1 MFPIKF
7 VCIEKTK
14 SPIDQKVK
22 NVALFHKYLQD
33 SFHRSQGCRPA
44 KVHRRVVRLHEEE
57 RQGEAPRVGGRCEDS
72 LFEGARSLRPRL
84 VLHQVRFPGPSHLH
98 PVARRSLDRLQDLRR
113 SRQQRFDAQPLGQGF
128 RIDRPQSS
136 PDSEVDQDGRKGPQ
150 RRPPSHLSGPQVSRQ
165 NRRPGQQEEKK

>member
-22 NVALFHKYLQD
+22 NVALFLKYLQD
-33 SFHRSQGCRPA
+33 AFHRSQGRRPA

-57 RQGEAPRVGGRCEDS
+57 RQGKAPRLGGRCEDS
-72 LFEGARSLRPRL
+72 LFEGARSLRPGL

-98 PVARRSLDRLQDLRR
+98 PLARWSLYRLQDLRR
-113 SRQQRFDAQPLGQGF
+113 SVLLF
-128 RIDRPQSS
+128 QSYS
-136 PDSEVDQDGRKGPQ
+136 KVLLLVFYTSIKA
-150 RRPPSHLSGPQVSRQ
+150 SIFA
-165 NRRPGQQEEKK
+165 